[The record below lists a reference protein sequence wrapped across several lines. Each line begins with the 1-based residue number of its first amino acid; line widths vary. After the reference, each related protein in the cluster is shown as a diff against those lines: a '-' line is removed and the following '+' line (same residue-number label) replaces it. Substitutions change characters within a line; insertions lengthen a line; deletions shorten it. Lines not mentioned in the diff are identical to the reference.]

1 MLSHSGSLFRKGTT
15 MQSRLIFSLISQPII
30 VISCLLAAAVLTCG
44 GCGREEADEGFTE
57 TGYAREVNNRAVE
70 ESGKGHTEDEVTAA
84 SPICVFVCGA
94 VEREGV
100 YKLPDGS
107 RVIDAVRAA
116 GGFTEDADRSYVNQA
131 EYVYDTQRV
140 EIPTISE
147 ADLMRME
154 GAQEQRSAV
163 NTGGRSPDGRININR
178 ALKQE
183 LMELPG
189 IGESKAERIIAYRQ
203 AHGDFTSCEEV
214 MNVNGIGEAMYENIK
229 DHITVE

>member
-1 MLSHSGSLFRKGTT
+1 

-44 GCGREEADEGFTE
+44 GCGRDEADEGFTE
-57 TGYAREVNNRAVE
+57 TGYAREISERAVE
-70 ESGKGHTEDEVTAA
+70 DSGKDHTEDEAA
-84 SPICVFVCGA
+84 ANSSVCVFVCGA

-100 YKLPDGS
+100 YKLPEGS
-107 RVIDAVRAA
+107 RVIDAVIAA
-116 GGFTEDADRSYVNQA
+116 GGFSEDADRTYVNLA
-131 EYVYDTQRV
+131 EFVYDTQRV
-140 EIPTISE
+140 EIPTLDE
-147 ADLMRME
+147 AEAMRLQ
-154 GAQEQRSAV
+154 GASDQEPAGAAQRRG
-163 NTGGRSPDGRININR
+163 TDGRVNINHASR
-178 ALKQE
+178 QE

>member
-1 MLSHSGSLFRKGTT
+1 

-30 VISCLLAAAVLTCG
+30 VISCLLAAAVLTSG
-44 GCGREEADEGFTE
+44 GCGRDEADEGFTE
-57 TGYAREVNNRAVE
+57 TGYAREISERAVE
-70 ESGKGHTEDEVTAA
+70 DSGKDHTEDEAAAA
-84 SPICVFVCGA
+84 SSVCVFVCGA

-100 YKLPDGS
+100 YKLPEGS

-116 GGFTEDADRSYVNQA
+116 GGFSEDADRTYVNLA
-131 EYVYDTQRV
+131 EFVYDTQRV
-140 EIPTISE
+140 EIPTLDE
-147 ADLMRME
+147 AEAMRLQ
-154 GAQEQRSAV
+154 GASDQEPAGAAQRRG
-163 NTGGRSPDGRININR
+163 TDGRVNINH
-178 ALKQE
+178 ASSQE

>member
-1 MLSHSGSLFRKGTT
+1 

-44 GCGREEADEGFTE
+44 GCGRDEADEGFTE
-57 TGYAREVNNRAVE
+57 TGYAREISERAVE
-70 ESGKGHTEDEVTAA
+70 DSGKDHTEDEAAAA
-84 SPICVFVCGA
+84 SSVCVFVCGA

-100 YKLPDGS
+100 YKLPEGS

-116 GGFTEDADRSYVNQA
+116 GGFSEDADRTYVNLA
-131 EYVYDTQRV
+131 EFVYDTQRV
-140 EIPTISE
+140 EIPTLDE
-147 ADLMRME
+147 AEAMRLQ
-154 GAQEQRSAV
+154 GASDQEPAGAAQRRG
-163 NTGGRSPDGRININR
+163 TDGRVNINH
-178 ALKQE
+178 ASSQE

>member
-1 MLSHSGSLFRKGTT
+1 

-57 TGYAREVNNRAVE
+57 TGYAREMSAQSAD
-70 ESGKGHTEDEVTAA
+70 ESSHGHTGEEAAA
-84 SPICVFVCGA
+84 SSSVCVFVCGA

-100 YKLPDGS
+100 YRLPEGS

-116 GGFTEDADRSYVNQA
+116 GGFTEDADRTYVNLA
-131 EYVYDTQRV
+131 EFIYDTQRV
-140 EIPTISE
+140 EIPTLEQADAMRLQGISDPE
-147 ADLMRME
+147 SSGSGERRGTDR
-154 GAQEQRSAV
+154 RV
-163 NTGGRSPDGRININR
+163 NINH
-178 ALKQE
+178 AAVQE

>member
-1 MLSHSGSLFRKGTT
+1 

-44 GCGREEADEGFTE
+44 GCGRDKADEGFTE
-57 TGYAREVNNRAVE
+57 TGYAREISERAVE
-70 ESGKGHTEDEVTAA
+70 DSGKDHTEDEAAAA
-84 SPICVFVCGA
+84 SSVCVFVCGA

-100 YKLPDGS
+100 YKLPEGS

-116 GGFTEDADRSYVNQA
+116 GGFSEDADRTYVNLA
-131 EYVYDTQRV
+131 EFVYDTQRV
-140 EIPTISE
+140 EIPTLDE
-147 ADLMRME
+147 AEAMRLQ
-154 GAQEQRSAV
+154 GASDQEPAGAAQRRG
-163 NTGGRSPDGRININR
+163 TDGRVNINHASR
-178 ALKQE
+178 QE

>member
-1 MLSHSGSLFRKGTT
+1 

-44 GCGREEADEGFTE
+44 GCGRDEADEGFTE
-57 TGYAREVNNRAVE
+57 TGYAREISERAVE
-70 ESGKGHTEDEVTAA
+70 DSGKDHTEDEAAAA
-84 SPICVFVCGA
+84 SSVCVFVCGA

-100 YKLPDGS
+100 YKLPEGS

-116 GGFTEDADRSYVNQA
+116 GGFSEDADRTYVNLA
-131 EYVYDTQRV
+131 EFVYDTQRV
-140 EIPTISE
+140 EIPTLDE
-147 ADLMRME
+147 AEAMRLQ
-154 GAQEQRSAV
+154 GASDQEPAGAAQRRG
-163 NTGGRSPDGRININR
+163 TDGRVNINHPSR
-178 ALKQE
+178 QE

>member
-1 MLSHSGSLFRKGTT
+1 

-44 GCGREEADEGFTE
+44 GCGRDEADEGFTE
-57 TGYAREVNNRAVE
+57 TGYAREISERAVE
-70 ESGKGHTEDEVTAA
+70 DSGKDHTEDEAAAA
-84 SPICVFVCGA
+84 SSVYVFVCGA

-100 YKLPDGS
+100 YKLPEGS

-116 GGFTEDADRSYVNQA
+116 DGFSEDADRTYVNLA
-131 EYVYDTQRV
+131 EFVYDTQRV
-140 EIPTISE
+140 EIPTLDE
-147 ADLMRME
+147 AEAMRLQ
-154 GAQEQRSAV
+154 GASDQEPAGAAQRRG
-163 NTGGRSPDGRININR
+163 TDGRVNINHASR
-178 ALKQE
+178 QE